1 METLSYSFHLG
12 NDGNKSRKAKAK
24 SKNNLSGTTSF
35 ANNAIQN
42 YQQLSKVS
50 NHDFRKYDGDTEYIY
65 GLRGTNDVVSD
76 VKELYLDMF
85 EESRIEYNSKQSRPS
100 RMINDYFK
108 HVSDDEQKDLACE
121 IIIELGNKDFWDTK
135 NLDYKQK
142 MVNVFNQQ
150 LKDLE
155 HKAPDFKICS
165 AVVHLDEGSPHMH
178 VVGVPIKYNNT
189 RGMNIQVGK
198 SAVFTKEKLEKLQ
211 DYMREK
217 CINTYNEVYG
227 LNDEHK
233 AELKEKQKGR
243 AFNIH
248 VKDMANYNEIMN
260 QLEVNKKSIKESD
273 ELVDKIDKT
282 SKELDEIFYDIE
294 PDEFNNYK
302 LTEKQIVRFIEL
314 NDEVQRMEEVFLRL
328 KEIYQNIN
336 KVKGNVE
343 YLNKRNNELIKK
355 NDELADMNQRYER
368 KIKNYEGSE
377 ELLKTYIHTKD
388 KEHLELVTYLCKHA
402 NSNDYT
408 TSRFYKQLSDDLYQ
422 KGFIKDK
429 EHSVIFN
436 PPKIINR
443 SEINK
448 AINSINKEM
457 DEAAEEFY
465 KMNSNNNDYSI

>member
-1 METLSYSFHLG
+1 METLAYSFHLG

-42 YQQLSKVS
+42 SQQLSKVS

-189 RGMNIQVGK
+189 RGMNVQVGK

-217 CINTYNEVYG
+217 CINAYNEVYG

-314 NDEVQRMEEVFLRL
+314 NDEVQRMEEVFLIL

-355 NDELADMNQRYER
+355 NDELADMNNKYER

-402 NSNDYT
+402 NSQDYT

-465 KMNSNNNDYSI
+465 KTKSDDYSI

>member
-314 NDEVQRMEEVFLRL
+314 NDEVQRMKEVFLRL

>member
-1 METLSYSFHLG
+1 METLAYSFHLG

-65 GLRGTNDVVSD
+65 GLRGTNDVVAD

-135 NLDYKQK
+135 DLDYKQK
-142 MVNVFNQQ
+142 MVKVFNQQ
-150 LKDLE
+150 LIDLE

-217 CINTYNEVYG
+217 CINTYNDVYE

-302 LTEKQIVRFIEL
+302 LTENQIVRFIEL
-314 NDEVQRMEEVFLRL
+314 NDEVQKMEEVFLKL
-328 KEIYQNIN
+328 KEIYQNIS

-355 NDELADMNQRYER
+355 NDELADMNQKYEK
-368 KIKNYEGSE
+368 KIKHLEGSE
-377 ELLKTYIHTKD
+377 ELLKTYIHAKD
-388 KEHLELVTYLCKHA
+388 REHLELVTYLCKHA
-402 NSNDYT
+402 NSKDYT
-408 TSRFYKQLSDDLYQ
+408 TSRFFKQISDDLYQ

-429 EHSVIFN
+429 EHSVIFS
-436 PPKIINR
+436 PPKIINK

-448 AINSINKEM
+448 ILNSINQEM
-457 DEAAEEFY
+457 EEAAEEFY
-465 KMNSNNNDYSI
+465 KSNKKDNYSL